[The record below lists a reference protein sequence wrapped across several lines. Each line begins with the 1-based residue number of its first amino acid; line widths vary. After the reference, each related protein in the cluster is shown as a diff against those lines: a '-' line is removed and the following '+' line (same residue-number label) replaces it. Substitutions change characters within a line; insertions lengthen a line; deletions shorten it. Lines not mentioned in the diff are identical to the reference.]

1 MAEHLI
7 IVNGSCV
14 RISMDIPEFSES
26 VDLAVTIEAKSH
38 SWCISTVDGK
48 VEGKSVGQKC
58 KPRSGTFDDISKE
71 EREQGMFNLVSTK
84 NGMTEMS
91 VNQHTAELQSKFCNI
106 WQAIHCAYSSPNC
119 CEYRSIVTKYLK
131 DNVYAYGRATFDW
144 LNQNVPYDYGAGVQ
158 ARSGEICLVDG
169 LGDCD
174 EQSNAFMSIMR
185 VKGVPTWYA
194 FGALTRSSI

>member
-1 MAEHLI
+1 MLPLLI
-7 IVNGSCV
+7 
-14 RISMDIPEFSES
+14 
-26 VDLAVTIEAKSH
+26 
-38 SWCISTVDGK
+38 SWPPTPVMI
-48 VEGKSVGQKC
+48 
-58 KPRSGTFDDISKE
+58 
-71 EREQGMFNLVSTK
+71 
-84 NGMTEMS
+84 
-91 VNQHTAELQSKFCNI
+91 
-106 WQAIHCAYSSPNC
+106 AITL
-119 CEYRSIVTKYLK
+119 IDLK

-194 FGALTRSSI
+194 FGALTDRSTYTCPYRFPFDLTINPSRMPPGVRFSLNSNCEVYRFL